1 MMRIHESLQVHRKK
15 VIVIGVASLI
25 LVALIAVYI
34 WMSSQAWQSSEQTVL
49 NRKDAAMTLTKEV
62 LYNGSISNAE
72 REDKLKQ
79 LSETKQDDLCKIS
92 GLYSWQRSLIGSL
105 EATMK
110 GCESVRSNIA
120 TVVTAANTMQRYSS
134 DEKKIIV
141 QLQNLKPVTDKIS
154 PADLKKTADT
164 LQRVKDQVAK
174 VSLTTEEG
182 KDLRMLSGDILTAAA
197 TSWSAVIAANEKQD
211 RAAYEAETTKLAS
224 AYGRFSEISK
234 QSADKYQKHLGTLQT
249 ALVSLA
255 K

>member
-1 MMRIHESLQVHRKK
+1 MMRIHESFQAHRKK
-15 VIVIGVASLI
+15 VIIISVAGLI
-25 LVALIAVYI
+25 LVALIAGYV
-34 WMSSQAWQSSEQTVL
+34 WMSSQAWQSSEQTSVA
-49 NRKDAAMTLTKEV
+49 RKTTVITLTKDV
-62 LYNGSISNAE
+62 LYNGNISNTE
-72 REDKLKQ
+72 RATKLKK
-79 LSETKQDDLCKIS
+79 LSEIKTDDLCKVS

-110 GCESVRSNIA
+110 HCESVRNNIA
-120 TVVTAANTMQRYSS
+120 TVVAAANTMQRYSS

-154 PADLKKTADT
+154 TVDLKKTVDT
-164 LQRVKDQVAK
+164 LQRAKDQVTKA
-174 VSLTTEEG
+174 SLTTEDG
-182 KDLRMLSGDILTAAA
+182 KELRTLSVDILTAAA
-197 TSWSAVIAANEKQD
+197 TSWNALVTANEKQD

-224 AYGRFSEISK
+224 AYGRFSEVSK